1 MKYDSV
7 DVKTDSVSRTIDL
20 GSERKTF
27 LDEIQGRSKATNQMN
42 LNNELGCCDKLLTK
56 LVKFAKESEPYNHT
70 GASNGQIKQAGRHE
84 Q

>member
-1 MKYDSV
+1 VKYNSV

-27 LDEIQGRSKATNQMN
+27 LDEIQAKSKATNQMN

-56 LVKFAKESEPYNHT
+56 LVRFAKEAELKKFA
-70 GASNGQIKQAGRHE
+70 GASQIKQESR
-84 Q
+84 